1 MKQQTL
7 AERITEKLETL
18 IVEGVFRPGDRLP
31 AERQLSEQLGVSRP
45 SLRSALQSLA
55 VKGIIR
61 SRQGG
66 GHFVTE
72 ALTSSL
78 TDPLLDLLG
87 KHPEARDDVLEFR
100 FLLEGA
106 SASYAAQRATEQ
118 DCDNLKQ
125 AFAELEQAM
134 EKNDRERESKAD
146 LDFHLAIA
154 EASHNMVLLHSMRSM
169 FSMLKHNIY
178 TNIGGL
184 YDRNVTGED
193 LRLQHKAILE
203 AILAG
208 NSVDAKE
215 AAEQHILYVQQALS
229 KLEQQQKRNQR
240 AKSRKGELEP
250 V

>member
-7 AERITEKLETL
+7 AKRITDKLETL
-18 IVEGVFRPGDRLP
+18 IVEGVFRPGERLP
-31 AERQLSEQLGVSRP
+31 AERQLSEQFGVSRP

-66 GHFVTE
+66 GHYVTE

-106 SASYAAQRATEQ
+106 SAAYAAQRATKQ

-125 AFAELEQAM
+125 AFAELELAI
-134 EKNDRERESKAD
+134 EKKDRERESKAD
-146 LDFHLAIA
+146 LNFHLAIA

-169 FSMLKHNIY
+169 FSLLKHNIY

-184 YDRNVTGED
+184 YDRNITGED
-193 LRLQHKAILE
+193 LSLQHRLILE

-208 NSVDAKE
+208 NPAEARE
-215 AAEQHILYVQQALS
+215 AAEQHILYVQKALT
-229 KLEQQQKRNQR
+229 KLEQQLRRDQR
-240 AKSRKGELEP
+240 ARNRKGELES

>member
-1 MKQQTL
+1 MKQLTL

-31 AERQLSEQLGVSRP
+31 AERQLSEKLGVSRP

-55 VKGIIR
+55 AKGIIR

-66 GHFVTE
+66 GHYVTE
-72 ALTSSL
+72 SLTSSL

-100 FLLEGA
+100 YLLEGA
-106 SASYAAQRATEQ
+106 SAAYAAQRATEQ
-118 DCDNLKQ
+118 DCENLKL
-125 AFAELEQAM
+125 AFTELELAM

-146 LDFHLAIA
+146 LNFHLAIA
-154 EASHNMVLLHSMRSM
+154 EASHNMVLLHSLRSM
-169 FSMLKHNIY
+169 FSMLKHNVY

-184 YDRNVTGED
+184 YDRNTTGED

-208 NSVDAKE
+208 NPEEARE
-215 AAEQHILYVQQALS
+215 AAEQHILYVQKTLS

-240 AKSRKGELEP
+240 ARSRKGELEL